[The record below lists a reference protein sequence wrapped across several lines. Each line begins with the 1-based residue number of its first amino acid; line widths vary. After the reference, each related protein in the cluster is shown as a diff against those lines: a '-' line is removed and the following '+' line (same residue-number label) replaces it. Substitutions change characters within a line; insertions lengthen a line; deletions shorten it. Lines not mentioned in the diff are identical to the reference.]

1 MGWGPSIGTLGNLR
15 RPTFGL
21 LRRMGEAGGTSQS
34 LGTLRADLESLP
46 FDKAVK
52 RATAYLKTEIAAI
65 LRVPENTLSPT
76 RPLAEY
82 GMDSLMGVELTLAAQ
97 KVLGDD
103 LPVPA
108 LGDDLSITKIAGI
121 FVTHI
126 QSGAATDD
134 GAATPQAQATARSE
148 AAE

>member
-1 MGWGPSIGTLGNLR
+1 MTNEHDR
-15 RPTFGL
+15 TK
-21 LRRMGEAGGTSQS
+21 
-34 LGTLRADLESLP
+34 LE
-46 FDKAVK
+46 
-52 RATAYLKTEIAAI
+52 REIAAI

-126 QSGAATDD
+126 QSGAAADD
-134 GAATPQAQATARSE
+134 GGATPQAQATARSE